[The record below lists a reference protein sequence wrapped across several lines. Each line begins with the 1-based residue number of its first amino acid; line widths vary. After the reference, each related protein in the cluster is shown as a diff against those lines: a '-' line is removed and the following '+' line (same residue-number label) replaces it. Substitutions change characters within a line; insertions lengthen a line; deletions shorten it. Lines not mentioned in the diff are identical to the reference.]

1 MSGVTFNRNRV
12 KLKKLL
18 GIRARL
24 ALLALIL
31 VAPLMLERVRS
42 LEETR
47 SKQIAAASEE
57 FANITQHSADTQREV
72 ISSVETMLKSAAYIR
87 ASGGIARSCE
97 ILRASLPTNLP
108 WIRSIMIVA
117 KDGLV
122 QCSTLNMQVGL
133 NLGDREYFRKA
144 QETRDFVFSD
154 YLFGKTNGRPMMMA
168 AYPVAAINPEEDA
181 VVVAGINIDWLSKIM
196 TNLGG
201 RPGISSL
208 LVDSAGIVIAAP
220 ADQSSMIGRPLD
232 NVPLLSAIAEK
243 ALSSDTPDGFA
254 FIYRRPTAPNASI
267 SFARISGTQSRLI
280 VSIDEAK
287 VTAAINREIRTA
299 YLQLGFVCLFVLLG
313 ALIGA
318 EKLIINPIEVMT
330 GMAKRFG
337 EGDWSARVARNKL
350 PSEFMP
356 LARAFNAM
364 AAQLSQRERE
374 LVATNDRL
382 TVMASIDMLS
392 GLANRRGFQS
402 RLDFEWMKAQQ
413 YNSELSLLMIDVDH
427 FKLYN
432 DTYGH
437 PEGDACLTRLGE
449 TLAGIAADT
458 MGFAGRYGGEEFC
471 LLLPNTDSLKALEI
485 GETVRAAVRTSAI
498 PHVTSSHQT
507 VTVSI
512 GVAATLPND
521 TQRPGDLIEAA
532 DAALYAAKHR
542 GRNTVVE
549 HGFTQAD
556 RRSRDGAGGV
566 AISRSRIPA
575 APQPG
580 AGYTKSRKQ
589 PHAKKGIWLGIAA
602 LFLHCQS
609 CGTTRQ
615 GPSPRPEAESLSPS
629 PAARAR
635 PRVRS
640 R

>member
-24 ALLALIL
+24 ALLAVML
-31 VAPLMLERVRS
+31 VAPLMLERARW
-42 LEETR
+42 LEDNR
-47 SKQIAAASEE
+47 AKQIAAASEE
-57 FANITQHSADTQREV
+57 FVNLTQHSADTQREV
-72 ISSVETMLKSAAYIR
+72 VSSVETMLKSAAYIR

-108 WIRSIMIVA
+108 WIRSIMIVS

-133 NLGDREYFRKA
+133 NIGDREYFRKA
-144 QETRDFVFSD
+144 QETRGFVFSD

-168 AYPVAAINPEEDA
+168 AYPVSAINPEEDA

-208 LVDSAGIVIAAP
+208 LVDSTGVVIAAP
-220 ADQSSMIGRPLD
+220 ADQTSMIGRPLD
-232 NVPLLSAIAEK
+232 AVPLMAAVAEK
-243 ALSSDTPDGFA
+243 ALGSDAPSGSLSFTASDGSKRA
-254 FIYRRPTAPNASI
+254 L

-280 VSIDEAK
+280 VSIDEAR

-299 YLQLGFVCLFVLLG
+299 YLQMGFVCLFVLLG
-313 ALIGA
+313 ALVGA
-318 EKLIINPIEVMT
+318 EKLIINPIEMMT
-330 GMAKRFG
+330 AKAKRFG
-337 EGDWSARVARNKL
+337 EGDWSARVARSKL
-350 PSEFMP
+350 PAEFMP

-413 YNSELSLLMIDVDH
+413 YDSELSLLMIDVDH

-437 PEGDACLTRLGE
+437 PEGDSCLTRLGE
-449 TLAGIAADT
+449 TLSGIAADT

-471 LLLPNTDSLKALEI
+471 LLLPNTDALKALAI
-485 GETVRAAVRTSAI
+485 GEMVRAAVQALAI
-498 PHVTSSHQT
+498 PHATSSHQT

-549 HGFTQAD
+549 HGFVRLID
-556 RRSRDGAGGV
+556 EAGM
-566 AISRSRIPA
+566 AL
-575 APQPG
+575 
-580 AGYTKSRKQ
+580 AG
-589 PHAKKGIWLGIAA
+589 
-602 LFLHCQS
+602 
-609 CGTTRQ
+609 
-615 GPSPRPEAESLSPS
+615 
-629 PAARAR
+629 
-635 PRVRS
+635 
-640 R
+640 

>member
-1 MSGVTFNRNRV
+1 MSGVIFSRNRV

-24 ALLALIL
+24 ALLAVIL
-31 VAPLMLERVRS
+31 VAPLMLERARS
-42 LEETR
+42 LESART
-47 SKQIAAASEE
+47 KQIAQATEE
-57 FANITQHSADTQREV
+57 FANLTKHSADTQREV

-87 ASGGIARSCE
+87 ASGGVARSCE

-108 WIRSIMIVA
+108 WIRAIMFVS

-122 QCSTLNMQVGL
+122 QCATMNILVGL
-133 NLGDREYFRKA
+133 QLGDREYFRKA
-144 QETRDFVFSD
+144 QASGDFVFSD
-154 YLFGKTNGRPMMMA
+154 YLSAKSNNRPIMMA
-168 AYPVAAINPEEDA
+168 AYPVSAINLEEDA
-181 VVVAGINIDWLSKIM
+181 VVVAGINIDWMSKIM
-196 TNLGG
+196 SNLGG
-201 RPGISSL
+201 RPGISAL
-208 LVDSAGIVIAAP
+208 LVDSSGTVMAAP
-220 ADQSSMIGRPLD
+220 ADQSSMIGRSLD
-232 NVPLLSAIAEK
+232 SVPLLASIADK
-243 ALSSDTPDGFA
+243 ALGSETPTGSISFTGSDGSKRTV
-254 FIYRRPTAPNASI
+254 
-267 SFARISGTQSRLI
+267 SFARIPGTQSRLI
-280 VSIDEAK
+280 VSIDETK
-287 VTAAINREIRTA
+287 VTGAIDRDIRTA

-330 GMAKRFG
+330 GMARRFG
-337 EGDWSARVARNKL
+337 EGDASARVARSRL
-350 PSEFMP
+350 PSEFVP

-402 RLDFEWMKAQQ
+402 RLDFEWMRAQQ

-437 PEGDACLTRLGE
+437 PEGDACLSRIGE

-471 LLLPNTDSLKALEI
+471 LLLPNTGAIRALEI
-485 GETVRAAVRTSAI
+485 GEMVRAAVVDLGV
-498 PHVTSSHQT
+498 PHATSSHRT
-507 VTVSI
+507 VTVSV
-512 GVAATLPND
+512 GVAATLPSD

-549 HGFTQAD
+549 HGFVKLVDEA
-556 RRSRDGAGGV
+556 
-566 AISRSRIPA
+566 
-575 APQPG
+575 
-580 AGYTKSRKQ
+580 
-589 PHAKKGIWLGIAA
+589 GIALA
-602 LFLHCQS
+602 S
-609 CGTTRQ
+609 
-615 GPSPRPEAESLSPS
+615 
-629 PAARAR
+629 
-635 PRVRS
+635 
-640 R
+640 